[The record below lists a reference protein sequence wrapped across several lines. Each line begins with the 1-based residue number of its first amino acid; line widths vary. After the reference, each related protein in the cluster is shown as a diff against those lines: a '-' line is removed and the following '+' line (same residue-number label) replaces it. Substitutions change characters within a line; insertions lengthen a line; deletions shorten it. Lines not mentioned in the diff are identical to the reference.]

1 MAGIGIK
8 LNKIFG
14 KETITTNL
22 LGFGYSTVVTVA
34 PMFVIIGNI
43 LLMSYVLGYDNM
55 RYYDRNLFAATVL
68 YIFIFSLLS
77 ASPYNAVLSRY
88 LSDVIYDE
96 TYDDILPCYY
106 VGLLLTITTACILG
120 IPFCLWE
127 YFVGKVALYYV
138 YTGFCGYIALV
149 LVFYTM
155 LYLSICKDYGKIS
168 LFFFLGMIIAFLL
181 SLLFVWGYKMSVG
194 YGMLLALTFGFTITA
209 ILEMATI
216 RRYFRRNNNHYGK
229 VLGYFKKYW
238 KLVVINFGYT
248 LGLYIHNFVFWTTEL
263 NMIVVK
269 SFVMAPVYDMA
280 TCLAMFTNISATV
293 IFIARVEMHFHERYK
308 LYSEAVTG
316 GRWMDIQN
324 TKNRMFRALANEVLN
339 LVRIQFIISIVVFL
353 ILLVFLPRFGFSGM
367 VMQIY
372 PSLAAGYF
380 ILFVMYSLIILL
392 YYYNDLNGA
401 VFTAVSFCLLTFVGT
416 CFSKNFPTIWYGAGL
431 IFGGLFAF
439 VFAYYRLRWVEKQL
453 DEHIFCRGVLF
464 PTKREQMPSSLVF
477 DRRRLRNEAEVDDQ
491 EQKQEEKIAKA

>member
-8 LNKIFG
+8 LNRIFG

-22 LGFGYSTVVTVA
+22 IGFGYSTMVTVA
-34 PMFVIIGNI
+34 PMFVVIGNI
-43 LLMSYVLGYDNM
+43 LLMSFVLGYDKV
-55 RYYDRNLFAATVL
+55 RYSDRNLFAATVL

-77 ASPYNAVLSRY
+77 AAPYNAVLSRY
-88 LSDVIYDE
+88 LSDVIYEE

-106 VGLLLTITTACILG
+106 TGLLLTIGTACILG

-138 YTGFCGYIALV
+138 YTGFCGFIALT
-149 LVFYTM
+149 LVFYSM

-168 LFFFLGMIIAFLL
+168 LFFFLGMLIAFLL
-181 SLLFVWGYKMSVG
+181 ALLFVWGYKMAIG
-194 YGMLLALTFGFTITA
+194 YSMLLALAIGFTITA
-209 ILEMATI
+209 IMEMATI
-216 RRYFRRNNNHYGK
+216 RRYFRKNNNTYRK
-229 VLGYFKKYW
+229 VLRYFKKYW
-238 KLVVINFGYT
+238 KLVLINFAYT
-248 LGLYIHNFVFWTTEL
+248 LGLYIHNFVFWNTDL
-263 NMIVVK
+263 KMIVVK

-293 IFIARVEMHFHERYK
+293 IFISRIEMYFHDRYK
-308 LYSEAVTG
+308 AYSEAVTG

-324 TKNRMFRALANEVLN
+324 TKNRMFRQLATEVLN
-339 LVRIQFIISIVVFL
+339 LVRIQFIISVVIYL
-353 ILLVFLPRFGFSGM
+353 ICLVFLPRFGFSGM

-380 ILFVMYSLIILL
+380 ILFVMYSEIILL

-401 VFTAVSFCLLTFVGT
+401 VLTSVSFCLITFLVT
-416 CFSKNFPTIWYGAGL
+416 ILAVDLPTIWYGLGV
-431 IFGGLFAF
+431 IVGSSCGF
-439 VFAYYRLRWVEKQL
+439 VIAYLRIRWVEKHL

-464 PTKREQMPSSLVF
+464 KTKHAQKPSSLVF
-477 DRRRLRNEAEVDDQ
+477 DRRNNYHDTADA
-491 EQKQEEKIAKA
+491 KQA

>member
-22 LGFGYSTVVTVA
+22 IGFGYSTVVTVA
-34 PMFVIIGNI
+34 PMFVVIGNI

-88 LSDVIYDE
+88 LSDVIYEE

-106 VGLLLTITTACILG
+106 TGLLLTICTACLLG

-138 YTGFCGYIALV
+138 YTGFCGFIALV
-149 LVFYTM
+149 LVFYSM
-155 LYLSICKDYGKIS
+155 LYLSICKDYSKIS
-168 LFFFLGMIIAFLL
+168 LFFFLGMIIAFLF

-194 YGMLLALTFGFTITA
+194 YSMLLALTIGFSVTA
-209 ILEMATI
+209 IMEMGTI
-216 RRYFRRNNNHYGK
+216 RRYFRKNNNRYKK
-229 VLGYFKKYW
+229 VLGYFKRYW
-238 KLVVINFGYT
+238 KLVAINFAYT
-248 LGLYIHNFVFWTTEL
+248 LGLYVHNFVFWTTDL
-263 NMIVVK
+263 KMVVVK

-293 IFIARVEMHFHERYK
+293 IFIARVEMYFHERYK

-324 TKNRMFRALANEVLN
+324 TKNRMFRQLATEVLN
-339 LVRIQFIISIVVFL
+339 LVRLQFIISVIVYL
-353 ILLVFLPRFGFSGM
+353 LMLVFLPRFGFSGM

-380 ILFVMYSLIILL
+380 ILFVMYSEIILL
-392 YYYNDLNGA
+392 YYYNDLDGA
-401 VFTAVSFCLLTFVGT
+401 VFTSVVFCVLTFLGT
-416 CFSKNFPTIWYGAGL
+416 CVSRNFPVIWYGAGL
-431 IFGGLFAF
+431 IFGSLTAF
-439 VFAYYRLRWVEKQL
+439 ILAYFRLRWVEKHL

-464 PTKREQMPSSLVF
+464 KTKREAMPDSLVYS
-477 DRRRLRNEAEVDDQ
+477 RKK
-491 EQKQEEKIAKA
+491 EQPE